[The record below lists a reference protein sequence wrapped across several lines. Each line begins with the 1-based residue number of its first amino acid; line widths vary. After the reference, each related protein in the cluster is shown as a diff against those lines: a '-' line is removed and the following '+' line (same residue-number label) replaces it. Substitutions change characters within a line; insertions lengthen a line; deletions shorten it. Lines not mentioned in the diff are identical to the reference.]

1 MEISEELDEETN
13 QMIFFIDIP
22 ELFLNDGDEEGNGKG
37 FKFEN
42 IEMDDVEEILIN
54 GFPP

>member
-1 MEISEELDEETN
+1 
-13 QMIFFIDIP
+13 MIFFIDIP
-22 ELFLNDGDEEGNGKG
+22 ELFLNDGDEEGNGKE